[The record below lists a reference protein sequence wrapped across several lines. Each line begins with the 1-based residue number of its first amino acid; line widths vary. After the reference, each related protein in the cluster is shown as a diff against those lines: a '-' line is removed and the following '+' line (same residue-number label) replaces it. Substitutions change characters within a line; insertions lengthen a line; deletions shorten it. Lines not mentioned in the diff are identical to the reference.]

1 MRESHSSGLGL
12 AMIGMAALFL
22 AGFFLL
28 VIFGAQSFR
37 NTASGRRQNMD
48 TRDLLAYLATVAK
61 ANDRAGAVT
70 LRSDETMGDV
80 LVIADGDSGYATHL
94 FCYGGALLEDYTRLG
109 GELSPERAARIAAT
123 QRFELSFSGG
133 LIEIVTDAGRV
144 LIHPRSGGEAA

>member
-1 MRESHSSGLGL
+1 MRENHPSGLGL

-37 NTASGRRQNMD
+37 NTASGRGQNMD

-94 FCYGGALLEDYTRLG
+94 FCYGGTLLEDYTRLG